1 MAKSANLYAR
11 IEPELK
17 EQAETI
23 LADLGIP
30 ASNAITMFYKQIIL
44 QRGLPFEVKLPSSR
58 IVDVSV
64 MDEKQMNAELEKG
77 YEDILAG
84 RTREASSVWNP
95 SLRIREVFSFF
106 TAYPSFLAPAMYR
119 PSSSTV
125 VFLGSSSPTIS
136 PSYITRIRSET
147 VMTSSSSRETS
158 RTALPAS
165 RWATI

>member
-77 YEDILAG
+77 YADVLAG
-84 RTREASSVWNP
+84 RTREASSVFED
-95 SLRIREVFSFF
+95 IRKG
-106 TAYPSFLAPAMYR
+106 YR
-119 PSSSTV
+119 D
-125 VFLGSSSPTIS
+125 
-136 PSYITRIRSET
+136 
-147 VMTSSSSRETS
+147 
-158 RTALPAS
+158 AL
-165 RWATI
+165 